1 MADGEAGD
9 PQQHLDGAHAI
20 RVAEVVPS
28 ESLVILK
35 PSVHN
40 SNSDPTSICTCSG
53 SPCLCMQGLL
63 MPQPSLSL
71 ANRCSC
77 LSLINPCMQP
87 DQQLE
92 LMVDQQLAG
101 GHAPEALV
109 PLQRV
114 FSGLTFVDSK
124 PLCSWL
130 SENSDGNVPARD
142 TREYIV
148 WCHQRV
154 KSLNAIGGPRMCV
167 VKGESLKSLG
177 RLPRFPEDQATVVDW
192 ENVLEKWLAECDDEG
207 KICGKRVVCAF
218 ISHRW
223 LRPHYCDQC
232 RLGVCLDTSAHPD
245 DEDASKAKALIRF
258 TETSEEVI
266 DWHFWIDFA
275 GVDQTDTQEKVAGI
289 MKLPGYISC
298 SEGCFLLVTPGYEC
312 RSWTRLERLIAYRRC
327 PAYSFYVLTL
337 DFPNPP
343 DLTTLIPDAMLQTA
357 CDDKDTICL
366 NINHPSGHDSHMT
379 DTSDKKL
386 IDALVKIVISTPMVK
401 WADDESKWKDDNF
414 AFGKSTQSLFFP
426 NGVK

>member
-9 PQQHLDGAHAI
+9 PLCKQHLDGARAI
-20 RVAEVVPS
+20 RVAEV
-28 ESLVILK
+28 L
-35 PSVHN
+35 
-40 SNSDPTSICTCSG
+40 
-53 SPCLCMQGLL
+53 
-63 MPQPSLSL
+63 
-71 ANRCSC
+71 
-77 LSLINPCMQP
+77 

-92 LMVDQQLAG
+92 LMPDIQLAG
-101 GHAPEALV
+101 GHAPEALE
-109 PLQRV
+109 PL
-114 FSGLTFVDSK
+114 DSK

-130 SENSDGNVPARD
+130 IENSDGNVPARD

-154 KSLNAIGGPRMCV
+154 KSLNAVGGPRMCV

-192 ENVLEKWLAECDDEG
+192 ENVLEKWLAECDAEG
-207 KICGKRVVCAF
+207 KIGGKRVVCAF

-232 RLGVCLDTSAHPD
+232 RLGVCLDTQSAHPD

-298 SEGCFLLVTPGYEC
+298 SEGCFLLVTPGYEG

-337 DFPNPP
+337 DFPSPP

-366 NINHPSGHDSHMT
+366 TINHPSGHDSHMT
-379 DTSDKKL
+379 NTSDKKL

-401 WADDESKWKDDNF
+401 WADDKSKWKDDNF
-414 AFGKSTQSLFFP
+414 AFGKSSQSLFFP